1 MKLTAVEKTKKFAI
15 SLPIHEVQVME
26 QNNNQNNTELEQ
38 KKEWFEQF
46 LIPSEKIVTSKNAS
60 ERLKWKNEVFHQVF
74 DQDYSTK
81 QIALKTLQERNQIKQ
96 QKQVETSNP
105 EITFSFTSLGSL
117 TYGEMSDVYP
127 LYTVFQLLSKKN
139 LMPPPGS
146 GRFYDLGSGS
156 GRIVIAAALLYPFEA
171 YIGIELLHSLFS
183 ISVEVKEKFLSVLND
198 IPTTEQLPEI
208 TSEEDLPVFRNEND
222 WIKDSRDS
230 KVRFHQGSIDFEAL
244 DENELTLNSDFDW
257 TQGSFIFINSTCFDS
272 NLMEIISRL
281 CQRLLPGTIVVTL
294 THMLLPIS
302 ACGCIH
308 ELRLEMNW

>member
-1 MKLTAVEKTKKFAI
+1 MKPTAVEKTKKFAI
-15 SLPIHEVQVME
+15 SIPIHKQQEEQQVIE
-26 QNNNQNNTELEQ
+26 QNAERKQE
-38 KKEWFEQF
+38 KAWFEQY
-46 LIPSEKIVTSKNAS
+46 LIPSERIVTYKNAS
-60 ERLKWKNEVFHQVF
+60 ERLKWKNDLFHQVF

-105 EITFSFTSLGSL
+105 EIVFSFTSLGSL

-139 LMPPPGS
+139 LMPPAGS

-156 GRIVIAAALLYPFEA
+156 GRIIIAAALLYPFEA

-183 ISVEVKEKFLSVLND
+183 ISVEVQEKFLSVLND
-198 IPTTEQLPEI
+198 IPIIEQLPEI
-208 TSEEDLPVFRNEND
+208 TLEEDLAVFRNDSD
-222 WIKDSRDS
+222 WLKDSRDS
-230 KVRFHQGSIDFEAL
+230 KVRFHQGSIDFETL
-244 DENELTLNSDFDW
+244 DENELALNSDFNW
-257 TQGSFIFINSTCFDS
+257 TKGSFIFINSTCFDS

-302 ACGCIH
+302 DCDCIH

>member
-1 MKLTAVEKTKKFAI
+1 MKPTTVEKTKKFAI
-15 SLPIHEVQVME
+15 SIPIHKQQEEQQVIE
-26 QNNNQNNTELEQ
+26 QNAERKQE
-38 KKEWFEQF
+38 KAWFEQY
-46 LIPSEKIVTSKNAS
+46 LIPSERIVTCKNAS
-60 ERLKWKNEVFHQVF
+60 ERLKWKNDLFHQIF

-105 EITFSFTSLGSL
+105 EIVFSFTSLGSL

-139 LMPPPGS
+139 LMPPTGS

-156 GRIVIAAALLYPFEA
+156 GRIIIAAALLYPFDA

-183 ISVEVKEKFLSVLND
+183 ISVEVQEKFLSVLND
-198 IPTTEQLPEI
+198 IPITEQLPEI
-208 TSEEDLPVFRNEND
+208 TLEEDLAVFRNDSD
-222 WIKDSRDS
+222 WLKDSRDS
-230 KVRFHQGSIDFEAL
+230 KVRFHQGSIDFETL
-244 DENELTLNSDFDW
+244 DENELALDSDFNW
-257 TQGSFIFINSTCFDS
+257 TKGSFIFINSTCFDS

-302 ACGCIH
+302 DCDCIH